1 MKVGRLLDKP
11 STSAISK
18 FLKSFTWYYIS
29 CNVHVHAH

>member
-18 FLKSFTWYYIS
+18 FLNAIFLIL
-29 CNVHVHAH
+29 HIM